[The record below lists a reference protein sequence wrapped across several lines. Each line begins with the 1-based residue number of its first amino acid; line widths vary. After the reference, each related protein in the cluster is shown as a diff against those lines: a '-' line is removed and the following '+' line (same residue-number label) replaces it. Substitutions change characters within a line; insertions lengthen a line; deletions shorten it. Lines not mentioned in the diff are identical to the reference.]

1 MPLVFRKKNISKYSY
16 LVFEDPIRS
25 EIFSATHLERHG
37 ASLAEAQNVTL
48 DPGRGVNI
56 SVKLIKNERLL
67 RESYRII
74 LKEIDEQRA
83 ITPAAEWLVD
93 NFHIIEE
100 QIKNIRFH
108 LPLEYY
114 WELPKLSVGPLIGYP
129 RIYGIAWAFVAHND
143 SLFDL
148 ELLKRFVK
156 SYQKVQPLTIGELWA
171 ISITIQIVMIENL
184 RRIASRIVGSQTGR
198 SLADKIAD
206 ELLELNGNS
215 TVIRPIDKIIK
226 ELNEL
231 PLCRSFAVQLI
242 QRLRSQDT
250 KVLPLLKWLDDRLLG
265 HGISLDK
272 IVMEEHASLTAA
284 NATVRNIITSMRL
297 MSAFD
302 WRPFFEEVSLVD
314 EKFKDEPT
322 YSRMDFI
329 TRDRYRHGL
338 EKLARAASRPE
349 LFVAQLLLDKTKT
362 IRNQCQNQVT
372 EIDNKKADLG
382 YYLISSG
389 RYEFEH
395 DIGVK
400 ITFLNQFLR
409 WCITHAQLCY
419 LGSIFVLTLLLLY
432 FCSPTSLLWAIPG
445 FFVALDISI
454 SLLNYITLGCLEP
467 RHLPRLE
474 LASKIPSDLKT
485 FVVVP
490 TLFHDEAD
498 IIKQIDQLE
507 VHYLSNPDGAVHFA
521 LLSDWTDADHETVST
536 DLTLLNMAFFK
547 IKKLNLKYGLVNDG
561 ENRFYIF
568 HRKRIWNEV
577 ENTWMGWERK
587 RGKIHEFNLLLRGAK
602 DTTFL
607 DFADNYL
614 KIPMKVRYVVT
625 LDADTKLPKG
635 SLNKLVGTL
644 AHPLNQARFDTSTN
658 CVKEGYGILQPRI
671 TSALP
676 STKDST
682 IFQRLYAG
690 SCGID
695 PYTSVSSDVY
705 QDLFGEGSYTGKG
718 IYEVDVFEQALKG
731 RIPEN
736 RILSHDLFEGIF
748 ARCGLISDVEF
759 FEDYPSH
766 SEVAQARIHR
776 WTRGDWQLLP
786 WICGREG
793 KNISL
798 ISRWK
803 MFDNLRRSLNPPLI
817 LFLLVLIFT
826 TEIATVLPWILL
838 ILVNVGLPSFY
849 PFFLKLISINNKN
862 PLKQQFQVLF
872 EFFHL
877 GSGRFFLNIV
887 FIPHHSGIYLDA
899 ILRTLFRLIISKRK
913 LLEWTAAAQST
924 MLSSHNLGSFL
935 NSMIKVQIFT
945 SLLLIYVFNFHFNN
959 FFLALGVAFFWLL
972 SPFIAWQISIPASIN
987 KAAKALSKNDIIL
1000 LRDSAR
1006 KIWRFFTTFV
1016 TERENFLPP
1025 DNFQEDP
1032 NPVVAHRSSPTN
1044 FGLYLLSVMAA
1055 RDFGWIGILDM
1066 VKRLEL
1072 TLEHMQKLPR
1082 YNGHFYNWYETTNL
1096 QALEPRYIS
1105 SVDNGNLAGHLLTL
1119 AQGCE
1124 EMLKRP
1130 VILTNSLIGIQDTF
1144 RLFKYTLSQ
1153 LPDDKRILTVDR
1165 SHIIVAAFELETL
1178 LLTFF
1183 DRILDKD
1190 LFCNQLLIKAEA
1202 LVDVVRTYMLESED
1216 NENNEILNWAQM
1228 VNDEVKSHVLNYRQL
1243 IPWDIY
1249 SNFNEMIA
1257 FDKNR
1262 SALGQIPL
1270 GLLSSRCTEYA
1281 AYLRRLGNTS
1291 LSSDAI
1297 SIIQALEFSAST
1309 CDNVSKKLIEIASIC
1324 RHLIN
1329 EMNFNLLYDKERK
1342 LFSIGLRVSE
1352 NLLDTNHYDLFAS
1365 EARLLSFVAI
1375 AKNDVDVSHWFR
1387 LNRSLVA
1394 VKKGAV
1400 LASWSGSMFEYIMPA
1415 LVMNSPHASLLE
1427 QTNRLV
1433 VENQIKYAQQKSIP
1447 WGISESAYNIRD
1459 IHLTY
1464 QYSNFG
1470 IPALGFKRGL
1480 GKDLVIAPYATFLAA
1495 MINPMEAVYNLKQI
1509 QVLKGEGIYGFYES
1523 LDFTKERLPEGA
1535 SQAVVKTYM
1544 AHHQGMSLVSIVNVL
1559 FDNLFCKRF
1568 HQEPIVKACELL
1580 LQERVPTD
1588 ALTTKFRDNH
1598 AEVEHPSNNNETIDR
1613 HYYTPNTSVPRTHLL
1628 SNNQYVVMI
1637 TTSGSGYSHFKNI
1650 SITRWR
1656 EDVTLDCLGSYIY
1669 FRDIHSQK
1677 IWSAGFQPTC
1687 AKPESYEVV
1696 FTEDRACITRVDNK
1710 ILSRLEVFISP
1721 EDNVEIRR
1729 VTLTNNGLNVREIE
1743 ITSYAEV
1750 VLNTQQ
1756 ADVVHSCFSNL
1767 FVQTEYCADVGCL
1780 IATRRPRSKND
1791 ESLWMAH
1798 VITADIN
1805 SIGEIEYETD
1815 RARFIGRGRSLN
1827 NPVSIVDGRPL
1838 SNTVGAVLD
1847 PITSLRKRVIISSG
1861 ATVYV
1866 TFSTIISSTREDVL
1880 RLADKYRDIATLK
1893 RASNLV
1899 WIQAKVVLHYLGIRP
1914 EEANLFQQLANRC
1927 LYMDTSL
1934 RPSGEVLKHNV
1945 LSINYLWHHG
1955 ISGDNPIVLVRI
1967 DDIEDKGIIQQL
1979 LRAHEYWGTKQLIV
1993 DLVIL
1998 VESANSYYQDLY
2010 KALKIMVRKHFAISG
2025 SYLPQLKGK
2034 IFILHA
2040 DVITLQE
2047 QNLLKSVARAVLV
2060 AGQGSL
2066 FEQVKRIKIKIDH
2079 KNEKAPLMQLKDR
2092 FLSYNIAVPKLEFYN
2107 GLGGF
2112 SSEGTEYVI
2121 CLKNGQRTPAPWIN
2135 VIANPEFGFHVS
2147 ESGAGFSWSIN
2158 SRENQITPWSND
2170 PVCDPT
2176 GECFYIYDADT
2187 GYVWSPTTAP
2197 IRIEEAKYVISHG
2210 QGYSRFELIYQ
2221 GIQTTLTQFV
2231 HWSEP
2236 VKISKL
2242 VIKNYTNRRRT
2253 LSVYG
2258 YVEWVH
2264 GFSRSANAPFIVTEK
2279 DESTEAIFSYNP
2291 SNAEFGKRISFATFV
2306 GGNDSFTCDR
2316 TEFIGRN
2323 KTKQKPSAIVNNKI
2337 LLKKTGAGMDPCAAL
2352 QKKVVLEAGQEITI
2366 IFLLGQTD
2374 SRENSQALIK
2384 KIDLPTINTAF
2395 FDVQKEWNKILG
2407 KIQVET
2413 PDMSMNIMLNRW
2425 LLYQTTVC
2433 RMWARGAFYQS
2444 GGAYGFRDQLQDSLA
2459 LIWARPEITRGQIQR
2474 ASARQFSEGDVQ
2486 HWWHSPSGKGVRTH
2500 YSDDLLWLPFVVSHY
2515 IAITKD
2521 LSILDESVSFLK
2533 GQLLLPEQE
2542 DAYFTPEVSTE
2553 MGSIY
2558 EHCVRAI
2565 DKSLDVGEHG
2575 LPLMGC
2581 GDWNDGMNHVGVGG
2595 KGESV
2600 WLAWFLQTNL
2610 NSFSKI
2616 ARDRGDFERSS
2627 DWIKKSLQLKIAV
2640 EKEGWDGA
2648 WYRRAYFDDG
2658 TPLGSSLNDEC
2669 QIDSIAQTWGV
2680 ISQMADLSRAQLAM
2694 KSVDKFLIYA
2704 TNKLALLLSPPFDKT
2719 LLDPGYIKG
2728 YVPGIRENGGQYSHA
2743 AIWCVLAY
2751 AQLGQGQ
2758 KAVELFTM
2766 LNPINHSSNRAEAFC
2781 YKVEPYVMAAD
2792 IYSQAPHVGRG
2803 GWTWYTGSSA
2813 WMYRVGIETILGFKL
2828 AGDKLEITPQI
2839 HPEWK
2844 QYKIYYLYELT
2855 QYEIE
2860 VHNPKGLSNGLSKVT
2875 LDGNIL
2881 NVGHS
2886 IINLV
2891 DDKIKHKIVIELD
2904 FNQVG
2909 GV

>member
-1 MPLVFRKKNISKYSY
+1 MPHVFFKKNISKSSY

-56 SVKLIKNERLL
+56 SVKLIKNEKLL

-74 LKEIDEQRA
+74 LKEIDEKRA

-100 QIKNIRFH
+100 QIKNIRH
-108 LPLEYY
+108 NLPLEYY

-143 SLFDL
+143 SHFDL
-148 ELLKRFVK
+148 DLLKRFVK
-156 SYQKVQPLTIGELWA
+156 SYQKVQPLTVGELWA

-198 SLADKIAD
+198 TIADKIAD
-206 ELLELNGNS
+206 EILELNENL
-215 TVIRPIDKIIK
+215 TPIRPINKIIK

-231 PLCRSFAVQLI
+231 PISRSFAVQLI
-242 QRLRSQDT
+242 QRLRFEDS
-250 KVLPLLKWLDDRLLG
+250 KVVPILKWLDDRLLG
-265 HGISLDK
+265 HGIILDT
-272 IVMEEHASLTAA
+272 IVTEEHASQTAA

-302 WRPFFEEVSLVD
+302 WRQFFEEVSLVD

-322 YSRMDFI
+322 YSKMDFI

-338 EKLARAASRPE
+338 EKLAKAAIRTE
-349 LFVAQLLLDKTKT
+349 IFVAQLLLDKTKIMRDQFT
-362 IRNQCQNQVT
+362 NQGTQ
-372 EIDNKKADLG
+372 IDSKKTDLG

-389 RYEFEH
+389 RYEFEK
-395 DIGVK
+395 DIQVK
-400 ITFLNQFLR
+400 ITLFNQLLR

-419 LGSIFVLTLLLLY
+419 LGSIFALTLLLLY
-432 FCSPTSLLWAIPG
+432 VCSPTSLLWAIPG
-445 FFVALDISI
+445 FFLALDISI
-454 SLLNYITLGCLEP
+454 SLLNYITLGFLEP

-474 LASKIPSDLKT
+474 LSNGIPSELKT

-490 TLFHDEAD
+490 TLFHDETD
-498 IIKQIDQLE
+498 ILKQIDQLE
-507 VHYLSNPDGAVHFA
+507 VHYLSNPDGVAHFA
-521 LLSDWTDADHETVST
+521 LLSDWADADHETLST
-536 DLTLLNMAFFK
+536 DLPLLNMAFAK
-547 IKKLNLKYGLVNDG
+547 IKKLNIKYGPVNDG
-561 ENRFYIF
+561 ENRFFIF

-577 ENTWMGWERK
+577 EDKWMGWERK
-587 RGKIHEFNLLLRGAK
+587 RGKIHEFNRLLRDAK

-614 KIPMKVRYVVT
+614 QVPKNVRYVVT

-644 AHPLNQARFDTSTN
+644 AHPLNQARFDITTN
-658 CVKEGYGILQPRI
+658 CVIEGYGILQPRI

-690 SCGID
+690 TCGID
-695 PYTSVSSDVY
+695 PYTSASSDVY

-718 IYEVDVFEQALKG
+718 IYDVDVFEQALQG

-786 WICGREG
+786 WILGREG

-803 MFDNLRRSLNPPLI
+803 MFDNLRRSLTPPLI
-817 LFLLVLIFT
+817 LFLLTLIFSMPDSS
-826 TEIATVLPWILL
+826 ILPWILL
-838 ILVNVGLPSFY
+838 ILVNIGLPSFY

-862 PLKQQFQVLF
+862 PLKQQFHVLR
-872 EFFHL
+872 EFFNL
-877 GSGRFFLNIV
+877 GLGRFILNVV

-899 ILRTLFRLIISKRK
+899 IGRTLYRLTITKRK
-913 LLEWTAAAQST
+913 LLEWTTAAQATTLASLT
-924 MLSSHNLGSFL
+924 FSSFL
-935 NSMIKVQIFT
+935 NSMIKVQIF
-945 SLLLIYVFNFHFNN
+945 SIILLIFIFNFNFNN
-959 FFLALGVAFFWLL
+959 FFLTLSIVFFWLI
-972 SPFIAWQISIPASIN
+972 SPIIAWQISIPAPIN

-1006 KIWRFFTTFV
+1006 KIWRFFATFV
-1016 TERENFLPP
+1016 TAKENFLPP

-1032 NPVVAHRSSPTN
+1032 YPVIAHRSSPTN
-1044 FGLYLLSVMAA
+1044 FGLYLLSIMAA
-1055 RDFGWIGILDM
+1055 RDFGWIGILEM
-1066 VKRLEL
+1066 VERLEL
-1072 TLEHMQKLPR
+1072 TLDNMKKLPR

-1130 VILTNSLIGIQDTF
+1130 VVLTNNLIGTQDTF
-1144 RLFKYTLSQ
+1144 RLFKYSLSK
-1153 LPDDKRILTVDR
+1153 LPDDKRTLTVDR
-1165 SHIIVAAFELETL
+1165 SHVFVAAFEFETL

-1183 DRILDKD
+1183 DQIADKD
-1190 LFCNQLLIKAEA
+1190 FFWYQLLNKAEA
-1202 LVDVVRTYMLESED
+1202 LVDVVRTFILESGD
-1216 NENNEILNWAQM
+1216 NENNEILNWAKL
-1228 VNDEVKSHVLNYRQL
+1228 VNDEVKGHERSYRQL
-1243 IPWDIY
+1243 VPWDIH
-1249 SNFNEMIA
+1249 SHLKEMINFNEEGY
-1257 FDKNR
+1257 FSR
-1262 SALGQIPL
+1262 QIPL
-1270 GLLSSRCTEYA
+1270 GLLSLRCIECA
-1281 AYLRRLGNTS
+1281 AHLRRMENTS
-1291 LSSDAI
+1291 LPSYTP
-1297 SIIQALEFSAST
+1297 SIIRTLEFSAST
-1309 CDNVSKKLIEIASIC
+1309 CDKVSKKLTEIASTC
-1324 RHLIN
+1324 RHLID

-1352 NLLDTNHYDLFAS
+1352 NLLDANHYDLFAS

-1375 AKNDVDVSHWFR
+1375 AKNDVDVSHWFC
-1387 LNRSLVA
+1387 LNRSLVT

-1470 IPALGFKRGL
+1470 IPILGFKRGL
-1480 GKDLVIAPYATFLAA
+1480 SKDLVIAPYATFLAA
-1495 MINPMEAVYNLKQI
+1495 MINPIEAINNLKQI
-1509 QVLKGEGIYGFYES
+1509 QALKGEGIYGFYES
-1523 LDFTKERLPEGA
+1523 LDFTKERLPEG
-1535 SQAVVKTYM
+1535 SQMAVVKTYM
-1544 AHHQGMSLVSIVNVL
+1544 AHHQGMSLVSIANVL
-1559 FDNLFCKRF
+1559 FDNLFCRRF

-1580 LQERVPTD
+1580 LQERVPTNVI
-1588 ALTTKFRDNH
+1588 TTKFRDNH

-1613 HYYTPNTSVPRTHLL
+1613 HYYTPDPAVPRTHLL

-1656 EDVTLDCLGSYIY
+1656 EDVTLDSYGSYIY

-1687 AKPESYEVV
+1687 TKPENYEVI

-1710 ILSRLEVFISP
+1710 ITSRLEIFISP

-1729 VTLTNNGLNVREIE
+1729 VTLTNNGANVREIE

-1756 ADVVHSCFSNL
+1756 ADVVHPSFSNL
-1767 FVQTEYCADVGCL
+1767 FVQTEYCADIGCL
-1780 IATRRPRSKND
+1780 VATRRPRSNKD

-1805 SIGEIEYETD
+1805 FIGEIEYETD
-1815 RARFIGRGRSLN
+1815 RARFIGRGRSLQ
-1827 NPVSIVDGRPL
+1827 NPVSIVDGKPL

-1847 PITSLRKRVIISSG
+1847 PITSLRKRVVIQPGS
-1861 ATVYV
+1861 TVYI

-1914 EEANLFQQLANRC
+1914 DEANLFQQLANRC

-1934 RPSGEVLKHNV
+1934 RPSSEMLKHNV
-1945 LSINYLWHHG
+1945 LSMNYLWHHG

-2010 KALKIMVRKHFAISG
+2010 KALKTMVRESYASLG
-2025 SYLPQLKGK
+2025 TYLPQLKGK

-2040 DVITLQE
+2040 DVMTLQD

-2060 AGQGSL
+2060 ARQGNL
-2066 FEQVKRIKIKIDH
+2066 FEQVKRIKIKIDQKH
-2079 KNEKAPLMQLKDR
+2079 EKSPLIQLKDK
-2092 FLSYNIAVPKLEFYN
+2092 FLSYDISVPKLEFFN

-2112 SSEGTEYVI
+2112 SPEGLEYVI

-2135 VIANPEFGFHVS
+2135 VIANPEYGFHVS
-2147 ESGAGFSWSIN
+2147 ESGAGSTWSIN

-2170 PVCDPT
+2170 SVCDPT
-2176 GECFYIYDADT
+2176 GECFYIYDVDT

-2221 GIQTTLTQFV
+2221 GIQTSLTQFV

-2242 VIKNYTNRRRT
+2242 ILKNHTNKKRT

-2279 DESTEAIFSYNP
+2279 DDITKAIFSYNP

-2306 GGNDSFTCDR
+2306 GGYDSFTCDR

-2323 KTKQKPSAIVNNKI
+2323 KTKEKPTTIVNNKI
-2337 LLKKTGAGMDPCAAL
+2337 LLKKTGAGIDPCAAL
-2352 QKKVVLEAGQEITI
+2352 QKKVVLEAGQELTI

-2374 SRENSQALIK
+2374 SREDSQALIK
-2384 KIDLPTINTAF
+2384 KIDVATTNTALLE
-2395 FDVQKEWNKILG
+2395 VKEEWNKILG
-2407 KIQVET
+2407 KIQVDT
-2413 PDMSMNIMLNRW
+2413 PDIAMNIMLNRW

-2459 LIWARPEITRGQIQR
+2459 LIWARPEITRAQIQR
-2474 ASARQFSEGDVQ
+2474 ASSRQFIEGDVQ
-2486 HWWHSPSGKGVRTH
+2486 HWWHFPTGKGVRTH

-2521 LSILDESVSFLK
+2521 LSILDECISFLE
-2533 GQLLLPEQE
+2533 GPLLLPDQE
-2542 DAYFTPEVSTE
+2542 DAYFTPEVSIET
-2553 MGSIY
+2553 GSIY
-2558 EHCVRAI
+2558 EHCARAI
-2565 DKSLDVGEHG
+2565 DKSLSVGEHG
-2575 LPLMGC
+2575 LPLIGG
-2581 GDWNDGMNHVGVGG
+2581 GDWNDGMNHVGIGG
-2595 KGESV
+2595 EGESV
-2600 WLAWFLQTNL
+2600 WLAWFLQANL

-2616 ARDRGDFERSS
+2616 ARDRGELERSS
-2627 DWIKKSLQLKIAV
+2627 NWIKKSMQLKIAV
-2640 EKEGWDGA
+2640 EKEGWDGT
-2648 WYRRAYFDDG
+2648 WYRRAYFDNG

-2680 ISQMADLSRAQLAM
+2680 ISKMADLPRAQLAM
-2694 KSVDKFLIYA
+2694 KSVDRFLINA
-2704 TNKLALLLSPPFDKT
+2704 TNKLALLLTPPFDKT

-2728 YVPGIRENGGQYSHA
+2728 YLPGIRENGGQYSHA
-2743 AIWCVLAY
+2743 AIWCILAY
-2751 AQLGQGQ
+2751 AQLGNGQ
-2758 KAVELFTM
+2758 KAVELFSM
-2766 LNPINHSSNRAEAFC
+2766 LNPINHSSNRAETFC

-2792 IYSQAPHVGRG
+2792 IYSQAPHIGRG

-2813 WMYRVGIETILGFKL
+2813 WMYRVGIEAILGFKL
-2828 AGDKLEITPQI
+2828 TGNKLEIIPQI

-2844 QYKIYYLYELT
+2844 QYKIYYLYGQT
-2855 QYEIE
+2855 PYEIE
-2860 VHNPKGLSNGLSKVT
+2860 VLNPKGLSNGLSKII
-2875 LDGNIL
+2875 LDENIS
-2881 NVGHS
+2881 NVGQS

-2904 FNQVG
+2904 FNKVD
-2909 GV
+2909 VV